1 MENIMKNESNL
12 KYTYKHRKVVMYLA
26 NKYIKEN
33 KDVILGRIK
42 NHDLDKMFM
51 YLFYDKRLEIKIDCI
66 IKKVLTKDLFSGN
79 IIKVVSGKRLRQA
92 INEILQKEFQK
103 HVDNNQSVV
112 LI

>member
-1 MENIMKNESNL
+1 MRGL
-12 KYTYKHRKVVMYLA
+12 TLTLLG
-26 NKYIKEN
+26 KYIKYVSRKTLIHFIRWITRLIQWELKLLLN
-33 KDVILGRIK
+33 QPRL
-42 NHDLDKMFM
+42 M

>member
-1 MENIMKNESNL
+1 MRGL
-12 KYTYKHRKVVMYLA
+12 TLTLLG
-26 NKYIKEN
+26 KYIKYVSRKTLIHFIQWITRLIQWELKLLLN
-33 KDVILGRIK
+33 QPRL
-42 NHDLDKMFM
+42 M

>member
-1 MENIMKNESNL
+1 MRGL
-12 KYTYKHRKVVMYLA
+12 TLTLLG
-26 NKYIKEN
+26 KYIKYVSRKTLIHFIRGITRLIQWELKLLLN
-33 KDVILGRIK
+33 QPRL
-42 NHDLDKMFM
+42 M

>member
-1 MENIMKNESNL
+1 MRGLTLTLLGKYKKYVSRKTLIHFIRWITRLIQWEL
-12 KYTYKHRKVVMYLA
+12 KLLLNQPRL
-26 NKYIKEN
+26 
-33 KDVILGRIK
+33 
-42 NHDLDKMFM
+42 M